1 MIHPDTPK
9 IWTKQLV
16 QEHAQA
22 AAAIEL
28 YTLPFY
34 LTAMTSVKDTGHEA
48 CRIIFSVAVEEML
61 HLQLAAN
68 LCAALDTEPNF
79 KPPQY
84 GSDIPY
90 IKPYD
95 PETGER
101 GFLNAVLGPLND
113 ETLNTMLDIENP
125 EEIPSAPFG
134 QALDHSTPQYPYSSI
149 GEMYDGLMVGIKQ
162 IGVEQF
168 SWTTQHQQAH
178 WPTQMFPQI
187 IANYADARNAVQ
199 AVTNQGEGHIIDSV
213 LQSPP
218 WTEKNFPIPPFYRL
232 MNDPNDPEPYNGY
245 SHFGRFLKLKT
256 DSLPAVFTGVEGP
269 ADPVNKLLQQNF
281 LQLLL
286 LLETLWTNGG
296 VNFGGSAVLWSAVHN
311 VAKQLVNNARAC
323 WKAGVIPNWF
333 DFAPLAEDGRKGW
346 QATV

>member
-1 MIHPDTPK
+1 MISLESPK
-9 IWTKQLV
+9 VWTKQLV

-22 AAAIEL
+22 AAAVEL

-34 LTAMTSVKDTGHEA
+34 LTAMTSVRDAGSEA

-68 LCAALDTEPNF
+68 LCAALDTAPNF
-79 KPPQY
+79 RPPQY
-84 GSDIPY
+84 GAAVPY

-125 EEIPSAPFG
+125 EEIPFG
-134 QALDHSTPQYPYSSI
+134 QALDHSTPLYPYSSI

-162 IGVEQF
+162 VGLDQF
-168 SWTTQHQQAH
+168 SWTTRHQQAH

-187 IANYADARNAVQ
+187 IASYADARNAVQ
-199 AVTNQGEGHIIDSV
+199 AVTNQGEGHILEGV
-213 LQSPP
+213 LKSPP

-256 DSLPAVFTGVEGP
+256 DKLPEVFTGVARP
-269 ADPVNKLLQQNF
+269 NDPVNRT
-281 LQLLL
+281 
-286 LLETLWTNGG
+286 LETLWMNGG
-296 VNFGGSAVLWSAVHN
+296 VNFGGSEVLWAAVHG
-311 VAKQLVNNARAC
+311 VANKLVNNARAC

-333 DFAPLAEDGRKGW
+333 DLASLVGDRKKG
-346 QATV
+346 